1 MKRYYLTLSRLSLA
15 VILLQALTFLYCGF
29 NVEKINR
36 GLDQAVVNLSQRATA
51 VPVLE
56 AVYQEAARQLAR
68 IQQLNREHKWLLHGI
83 LMGGLLHVGLCYSL
97 YIHFLRMGYTWT
109 KICLHAN
116 NMSVALPL
124 PSPAN
129 LLWLLSYII
138 GTRVYK
144 HYRVASGFR
153 ET

>member
-1 MKRYYLTLSRLSLA
+1 M
-15 VILLQALTFLYCGF
+15 LQAFTFLYCGF
-29 NVEKINR
+29 SVEKINR
-36 GLDQAVVNLSQRATA
+36 RIDQAVANLSERTSVVA
-51 VPVLE
+51 VLE
-56 AVYQEAARQLAR
+56 TAYREGSHQLAR
-68 IQQLNREHKWLLHGI
+68 FQQLNREHQWLLQAI
-83 LMGGLLHVGLCYSL
+83 VIGGLLHVGICYSL
-97 YIHFLRMGYTWT
+97 CIHFLRMGYTWT

-144 HYRVASGFR
+144 HYCVATGFR